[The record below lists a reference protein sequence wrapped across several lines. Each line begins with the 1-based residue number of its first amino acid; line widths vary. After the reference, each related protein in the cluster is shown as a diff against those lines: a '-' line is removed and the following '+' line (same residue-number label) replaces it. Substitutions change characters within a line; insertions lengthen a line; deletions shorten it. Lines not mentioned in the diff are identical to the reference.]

1 MSQTI
6 IPRPAYIKQLQ
17 TWRGTGLIKI
27 IMGPRRCG
35 KSFLLHL
42 FREALRAEGVGDD
55 RLLTYDLNRFDHL
68 RFHDPLVLHEDIFR
82 RRAKS
87 GQTFVFIDEIQACR
101 DFEKLLSSLEHEEG
115 LDIYVTGSNA
125 CMLSGELMT
134 YLTGRYISI
143 EMLPLSFAEFREA
156 VREDGLSAAE
166 DFNRYLRVG
175 SCPAVVPFR
184 HDPCAVDGYYELL
197 IDSMIYKD
205 VGQRLRMKDPTLL
218 KRLIGVL
225 ASGIGSAVS
234 ARCISNALTSVEG
247 RREVS
252 DVTVGRYLEALTQC
266 CMFVQGRRFDVRGN
280 AALSGREKYY
290 LSDPGMRDRISA
302 TAERDPEHLLENAVF
317 LELKRRHAQ
326 VWAGRIDET
335 EIDFVCRDG
344 DGSTYFQVAAT
355 VLEADALERELR
367 PFGRLRDR
375 HPCVLLTLDRF
386 GVDRNVNGVRILNV
400 VDWLLDSQ
408 SPS

>member
-1 MSQTI
+1 MPEKI

-55 RLLTYDLNRFDHL
+55 RLFTYDLNRFDNL
-68 RFHDPLVLHEDIFR
+68 RFHDPLVLHEDILS

-87 GQTFVFIDEIQACR
+87 GQTFVFIDEIQECR

-125 CMLSGELMT
+125 YMLSGELMT

-156 VREDGLSAAE
+156 VREDGLSADE

-175 SCPAVVPFR
+175 SYPAVVPFR
-184 HDPCAVDGYYELL
+184 NDPYAVERYYELL

-205 VGQRLRMKDPTLL
+205 VSQRLRMKDPTLL
-218 KRLIGVL
+218 KRLISVL
-225 ASGIGSAVS
+225 ATGIGSSVS
-234 ARCISNALTSVEG
+234 ARRISNTLTSVEG
-247 RREVS
+247 RRDVS
-252 DVTVGRYLEALTQC
+252 DVTISRYLEALTQC
-266 CMFVQGRRFDVRGN
+266 YMFVQGRRFDVRGN
-280 AALSGREKYY
+280 AALAGQEKYY
-290 LSDPGMRDRISA
+290 LSDPGMRDHISA
-302 TAERDPEHLLENAVF
+302 TAVRDWGHLLENAVF

-326 VWAGRIDET
+326 VWVGKVDET

-344 DGSTYFQVAAT
+344 DGTTYFQVAAT
-355 VLEADALERELR
+355 VLEADTLERELR
-367 PFGRLRDR
+367 PFGKLRDR

-400 VDWLLDSQ
+400 VDWLLESETQ
-408 SPS
+408 S

>member
-1 MSQTI
+1 MPEKI

-55 RLLTYDLNRFDHL
+55 RLLTYDLNRFDNL
-68 RFHDPLVLHEDIFR
+68 RFHDPLVLHEDIFS

-87 GQTFVFIDEIQACR
+87 GQTFVFIDEIQECR

-125 CMLSGELMT
+125 YMLSGELMT

-156 VREDGLSAAE
+156 VREDGLSADE

-175 SCPAVVPFR
+175 SYPAVVPFR
-184 HDPCAVDGYYELL
+184 NDSCAVDGYYELL

-218 KRLIGVL
+218 KRLISVL
-225 ASGIGSAVS
+225 GSAVS
-234 ARCISNALTSVEG
+234 ARRIANTLLSVEG

-252 DVTVGRYLEALTQC
+252 DVTVGRYIEALTQC
-266 CMFVQGRRFDVRGN
+266 YMFVQGRRFDVRGN
-280 AALSGREKYY
+280 AALSGQEKYY
-290 LSDPGMRDRISA
+290 LSDPGMRDHISA
-302 TAERDPEHLLENAVF
+302 TAVRDWGHLLENAVF

-326 VWAGRIDET
+326 VWVGKVDET

-344 DGSTYFQVAAT
+344 DGTTYFQVAAT
-355 VLEADALERELR
+355 VLEADTLERELR